1 MTTTEV
7 RGCLEAALPGTR
19 RLLHGAGVLLSAWGL
34 TERPREWMLWLEC
47 RDREPPAAAGARRP
61 DAPVWR
67 AAASWPRSP
76 RTGRRHALAALAQ
89 VLAEVA
95 LVSGRGA
102 SPWRQGGLE
111 LSRPEPARPRRARA
125 PSGRCG

>member
-1 MTTTEV
+1 MTTKEV
-7 RGCLEAALPGTR
+7 RGCLEAVLPGTR
-19 RLLHGAGVLLSAWGL
+19 RRLDAAGVHLCAWGL

-47 RDREPPAAAGARRP
+47 RDRTPPAAGGVRRP
-61 DAPVWR
+61 DALVWR

-76 RTGRRHALAALAQ
+76 RAGRRHALAALAQ

-102 SPWRQGGLE
+102 SPWRWRGA
-111 LSRPEPARPRRARA
+111 EP
-125 PSGRCG
+125 